1 MIEKNIT
8 PNENLVQ
15 DISNEL
21 IFGHTHNGVECA
33 ACPTAKRACDR
44 AWFSAKQIEE
54 WSGMPKKTLW
64 RWLER
69 IEKARRIASVS
80 DMTQTYI
87 QDSCGVPHETTLYNL
102 NVLNQLAMA
111 CIDNEKLNEVS
122 CKFSDIL
129 SEVET
134 TGSYSV
140 TQTQQQ
146 SMMCLPQDYESALEA
161 LLTEVRKNK
170 TLQAELTSE
179 KEAHEKDNED
189 FRNGL
194 DILNAQKAQIGSKR
208 EATAMATA
216 SSARAHQHFAEKV
229 LETHASE
236 LIALRAA
243 VEERRSHLWDAS
255 RTAHAIYRL
264 NALKKEYSLNTLQ
277 NKARILLSHFAT
289 KLGKPSIPLPNG
301 ATYTDSFGR
310 LQTAV
315 STYYERDV
323 ADAVLDWVIENPN
336 DFARLGGKRDPL
348 HDEW

>member
-1 MIEKNIT
+1 MIEKDIT
-8 PNENLVQ
+8 PTENLVQ

-33 ACPTAKRACDR
+33 VNPTAKRACDR

-54 WSGMPKKTLW
+54 WSEMSTMTLN
-64 RWLER
+64 RRLHDLEECER
-69 IEKARRIASVS
+69 ISRLS
-80 DMTQTYI
+80 DLVNVTIPTET
-87 QDSCGVPHETTLYNL
+87 GAVKTTLYNL
-102 NVLNQLAMA
+102 NVLNQLAMVEMK
-111 CIDNEKLNEVS
+111 NKVLNDTAK
-122 CKFSDIL
+122 KFSDIL

-140 TQTQQQ
+140 NQTQQQ

-170 TLQAELTSE
+170 ALQSELSYE

-189 FRNGL
+189 FRTGL
-194 DILNAQKAQIGSKR
+194 DILNAQKAQIGSRR

-229 LETHASE
+229 LETHAGE
-236 LIALRAA
+236 LIALRSAM
-243 VEERRSHLWDAS
+243 EERRSHLWDAN

-264 NALKKEYSLNTLQ
+264 NVLKKEYSLNTLQ
-277 NKARILLSHFAT
+277 NKARDLLSHFAE

-310 LQTAV
+310 LQTSV

-323 ADAVLDWVIENPN
+323 VDAVLDWVVENPN
-336 DFARLGGKRDPL
+336 DFARIGGKRDPL
-348 HDEW
+348 LDEW